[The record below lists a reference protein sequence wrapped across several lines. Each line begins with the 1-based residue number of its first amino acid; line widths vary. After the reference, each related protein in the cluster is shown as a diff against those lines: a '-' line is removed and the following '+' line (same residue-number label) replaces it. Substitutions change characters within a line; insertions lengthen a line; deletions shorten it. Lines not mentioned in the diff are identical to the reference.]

1 MPTLFRFQLSCPADQ
16 FNNFVDTVSH
26 LLPPFMLRVT
36 AAQFLVFVQAAVGCE
51 NSFLCPLLSNMDDKT
66 LGSSYV

>member
-1 MPTLFRFQLSCPADQ
+1 
-16 FNNFVDTVSH
+16 
-26 LLPPFMLRVT
+26 MLRVT

>member
-1 MPTLFRFQLSCPADQ
+1 
-16 FNNFVDTVSH
+16 
-26 LLPPFMLRVT
+26 MLRVT

-51 NSFLCPLLSNMDDKT
+51 KSNMDDKT